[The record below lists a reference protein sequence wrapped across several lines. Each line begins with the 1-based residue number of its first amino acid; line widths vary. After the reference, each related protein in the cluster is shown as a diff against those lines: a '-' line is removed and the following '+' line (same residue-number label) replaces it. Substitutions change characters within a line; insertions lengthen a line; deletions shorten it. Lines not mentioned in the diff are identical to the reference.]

1 MGGPLLW
8 ALLNGIITGGVL
20 VGVVL
25 VRRQRREA
33 NEQFRLL
40 EDVRRHLDDRETLEA
55 RVAALEERL
64 DFAERMLTAQSDN
77 PRLPPS
83 RDV

>member
-1 MGGPLLW
+1 LLW

-20 VGVVL
+20 VGIVL

-33 NEQFRLL
+33 AEQLRLL
-40 EDVRRHLDDRETLEA
+40 GEVRRHLDDRENLET

-64 DFAERMLTAQSDN
+64 DFAERMLTMQREN
-77 PRLPPS
+77 LPLPPS
-83 RDV
+83 RDG